1 VLTADDPGQP
11 IVFVDRFPTPSGTA
25 RLVPVGLLPP
35 AEQPDADYPLVL
47 ITGRQLEHW
56 HTGAMTRRSQV
67 LDALEPLASVSLHP
81 EAIARLGLQP
91 GGLARVCSRR
101 GAVELAL
108 RADAGLP
115 IGSCFI
121 PFAYV
126 EAAANLLTNPALDPW
141 AKIAEVKY
149 CAVRVEP
156 VPPRSA

>member
-1 VLTADDPGQP
+1 
-11 IVFVDRFPTPSGTA
+11 
-25 RLVPVGLLPP
+25 
-35 AEQPDADYPLVL
+35 
-47 ITGRQLEHW
+47 
-56 HTGAMTRRSQV
+56 V